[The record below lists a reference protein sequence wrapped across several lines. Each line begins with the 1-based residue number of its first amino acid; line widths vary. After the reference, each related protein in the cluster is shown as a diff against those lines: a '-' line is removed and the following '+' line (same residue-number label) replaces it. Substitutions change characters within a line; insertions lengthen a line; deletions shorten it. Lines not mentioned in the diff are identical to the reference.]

1 MNYSSKDNIRLC
13 LIGYSVFNHIITFTR
28 NHLPKKARI
37 GALTYIFLS
46 LVQTVLDL
54 FAFSLFIPVIIFI
67 IDSSLLQLDNQY
79 LNFLDFY
86 ISDYLNDVPKLFGIF
101 FIIFFIKYILSFLI
115 NLFQI
120 KYSYNL
126 IATTRSSLLEKYTR
140 LDYMSVLK
148 MKSNVITNG
157 LILNV
162 ERAIEVFFINFLHFV
177 KSTIH
182 IIIFTIFLATIN
194 FNITAWMAMISSSIL
209 IIYYL
214 FIKTKITNFGKKKY
228 NYNSIFV
235 KNIQDIYGG
244 FHIIKLFKLENKIIN
259 LFKIKSLN
267 YARISSIYKILI
279 TFPKISKEIIL
290 LTLLIGL
297 FFLLEFLNY
306 SDNEISNYITIF
318 GIIGLRLFPQ
328 LLLMFNTVG
337 NIKHSQF
344 SMETLNKE
352 LSEFDK
358 KKEKSFIEIP
368 IEKSIELKN
377 ISFNYG
383 DENKEIFKDL
393 NFKISTG
400 EIIGLE
406 GENGTGKSTFLKVIS
421 GLIKPLK
428 GEIIID
434 DKKLNNFE
442 NYNWQNNISYVEQNV
457 FLFNDTILQNIT
469 LNEEK
474 YNKEKLD
481 KIITG
486 INLRDFIE
494 LQDEGLNKVIAE
506 NNSNVSGGEKQKIA
520 ICRALYRNCK
530 FILFDESLSN
540 IDEKSVLIIKDYL
553 KSIKDIGIIII
564 SHKKST
570 LSFCDKVYNLKN
582 KKFNI

>member
-1 MNYSSKDNIRLC
+1 MNYSSKDNIRLW
-13 LIGYSVFNHIITFTR
+13 LIENSVFNHIIIFTR

-79 LNFLDFY
+79 LNFLNFY

-101 FIIFFIKYILSFLI
+101 FVIFFIKYILSFLI
-115 NLFQI
+115 NIFQI

-182 IIIFTIFLATIN
+182 IIIFTVFLATIN
-194 FNITAWMAMISSSIL
+194 FNITVWMALISSSIL

-421 GLIKPLK
+421 GLIKPSK

-481 KIITG
+481 KIIAG

>member
-1 MNYSSKDNIRLC
+1 
-13 LIGYSVFNHIITFTR
+13 VFNHIITFAR

-126 IATTRSSLLEKYTR
+126 IATTRSSLLEKYSR

-194 FNITAWMAMISSSIL
+194 FNITAWMATISSSIL

-279 TFPKISKEIIL
+279 TFPKISKEILL

-421 GLIKPLK
+421 GLIKPSK

-434 DKKLNNFE
+434 DKKLNNFV

-481 KIITG
+481 KIIAG

>member
-1 MNYSSKDNIRLC
+1 LKDNIRLC
-13 LIGYSVFNHIITFTR
+13 LIKNSVFNHIITFTR

-46 LVQTVLDL
+46 LLQTVLDL

-67 IDSSLLQLDNQY
+67 IDSNLLKLDNKY
-79 LNFLDFY
+79 LNLLNFY
-86 ISDYLNDVPKLFGIF
+86 ISDYLNDMPKLFGIF
-101 FIIFFIKYILSFLI
+101 FIIFFIKYVLSFLI

-126 IATTRSSLLEKYTR
+126 IATTRSSLLEKYSR

-148 MKSNVITNG
+148 MKSNDMTNG

-162 ERAIEVFFINFLHFV
+162 ESAIEVFFINFLHFV

-194 FNITAWMAMISSSIL
+194 FNITVCMVLICTSIL

-214 FIKTKITNFGKKKY
+214 IIKKKITNSGKKKY

-235 KNIQDIYGG
+235 KNIQNIYSG

-259 LFKIKSLN
+259 LFKIRSLN

-297 FFLLEFLNY
+297 FFLLKLLNY
-306 SDNEISNYITIF
+306 SDNEIANYITIF
-318 GIIGLRLFPQ
+318 GIMGLRLFPQ
-328 LLLMFNTVG
+328 LLLIFNTVG

-352 LSEFDK
+352 FSEFDK

-368 IEKSIELKN
+368 IKKSIELKN

-383 DENKEIFKDL
+383 DENKNIFKEL

-400 EIIGLE
+400 EIVGLE
-406 GENGTGKSTFLKVIS
+406 GENGSGKSTFLKVLS

-434 DKKLNNFE
+434 DKRLNNFE

-457 FLFNDTILQNIT
+457 FLFNDSILQNII

-474 YNKEKLD
+474 YNKKKLD
-481 KIITG
+481 EIITG
-486 INLRDFIE
+486 INLRDFID
-494 LQDEGLNKVIAE
+494 LQDEGLNKIIDE
-506 NNSNVSGGEKQKIA
+506 NNSNLSGGEKQKIA
-520 ICRALYRNCK
+520 ICRALYRNSK

-553 KSIKDIGIIII
+553 KSVKDIGIIII
-564 SHKKST
+564 SHKRSN

>member
-1 MNYSSKDNIRLC
+1 M
-13 LIGYSVFNHIITFTR
+13 FNHIITFTR